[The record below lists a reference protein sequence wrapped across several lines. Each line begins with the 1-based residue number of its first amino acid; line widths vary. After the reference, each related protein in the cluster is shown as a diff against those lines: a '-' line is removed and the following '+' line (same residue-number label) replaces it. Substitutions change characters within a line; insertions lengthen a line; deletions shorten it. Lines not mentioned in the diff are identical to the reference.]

1 MEQFLRNLV
10 TASIHGS
17 IVILAVILL
26 RFVLRKTP
34 KKYICMLWLLAGVR
48 LLMPI
53 EIQSNLSLQPAF
65 TLPDLGVSSW
75 IWAPVLPWIWGV
87 IAAGFGIYSLVSYL
101 KMKRRVADAV
111 KIQGGWEC
119 DGIDTAFILGFIRP
133 RIYIPFGM
141 NRQAQKHILEHER
154 THLDKGD
161 HWIKMIAFLALA
173 LHWFNPLVWVAYILL
188 CKDIE
193 MACDERVVQFMELDE
208 RKSYSSALL
217 SCSSKQMRFSANP
230 VAFGEVS
237 VKQRILKVLNY
248 KKPGFWIS
256 LLGVLAFFFVAICL
270 LTNPEKEAEPG
281 IVELPGGTYIE
292 ATPEETEKVL
302 TRLEDTWN
310 AILSQQ
316 QYHLS
321 FAELTNDGS
330 VGWQA
335 NIYKDGENTL
345 WTSSDHTNE
354 EGSMMLDGVHY
365 TFIPGAEGGWVA
377 YGEDEPLLDSLLEE
391 FSLDG
396 KVLTNIAWEEKTN
409 DFGMPYEKISFCA
422 HSTNEAGETITQPM
436 EAFFETDGTLIRIKV
451 SNTSRKSAD
460 IFEVDNWEID
470 NTYNDL
476 DNAFERAKEQI
487 VSADSIH
494 PSKLEE
500 PTQDEQRMKEWGIQL
515 RMDDDLLTQYGGEV
529 WFCQSDGY
537 DMVVHTDNSYW
548 LEKRT
553 DTGWEKLETIAEPQW
568 TDASYTLGHGMYT
581 TVFTDWSEL
590 YGPLSSG
597 TYRIGKTFERMSD
610 GGGTCVGYAEFEI
623 FASESNTAD
632 QNAAV
637 ERCYAA
643 LEELKSRESLHWLSV
658 SGRSMQDE
666 YWANGDDYLCISQFN
681 GPDTPKEEWT
691 EYDKQLFPRVDTS
704 VRYQGVVYGT
714 ARENP
719 DVPSSEVLGVELKTL
734 SPNRAGWDRSSI
746 AEDLNMLFFERSNK
760 TITFPEGI
768 GVVSDK
774 MVRFRQTW
782 GVVGLEFDEASAL
795 LTYQFDDAGNLC
807 YMEYKPEYRDQEIV
821 YSIRIYDD
829 TAEEI
834 DAKIKPYT
842 ENLVV
847 RDFSWAEAKAK
858 YTAEAFDI
866 REDGFVNNG
875 GSAVTGP
882 VEAARL
888 ALKEYPDLG
897 EYLSV
902 DVTRDEEAG
911 MWKVTVESYVE
922 YQSTYAYR
930 DIYLSDD
937 GATQL
942 LVYEGP
948 IGYNESRK

>member
-1 MEQFLRNLV
+1 MY
-10 TASIHGS
+10 AS
-17 IVILAVILL
+17 
-26 RFVLRKTP
+26 
-34 KKYICMLWLLAGVR
+34 
-48 LLMPI
+48 
-53 EIQSNLSLQPAF
+53 
-65 TLPDLGVSSW
+65 
-75 IWAPVLPWIWGV
+75 
-87 IAAGFGIYSLVSYL
+87 
-101 KMKRRVADAV
+101 
-111 KIQGGWEC
+111 
-119 DGIDTAFILGFIRP
+119 
-133 RIYIPFGM
+133 
-141 NRQAQKHILEHER
+141 
-154 THLDKGD
+154 
-161 HWIKMIAFLALA
+161 
-173 LHWFNPLVWVAYILL
+173 
-188 CKDIE
+188 
-193 MACDERVVQFMELDE
+193 
-208 RKSYSSALL
+208 
-217 SCSSKQMRFSANP
+217 
-230 VAFGEVS
+230 
-237 VKQRILKVLNY
+237 
-248 KKPGFWIS
+248 
-256 LLGVLAFFFVAICL
+256 
-270 LTNPEKEAEPG
+270 
-281 IVELPGGTYIE
+281 
-292 ATPEETEKVL
+292 
-302 TRLEDTWN
+302 
-310 AILSQQ
+310 
-316 QYHLS
+316 
-321 FAELTNDGS
+321 
-330 VGWQA
+330 
-335 NIYKDGENTL
+335 
-345 WTSSDHTNE
+345 
-354 EGSMMLDGVHY
+354 
-365 TFIPGAEGGWVA
+365 
-377 YGEDEPLLDSLLEE
+377 
-391 FSLDG
+391 
-396 KVLTNIAWEEKTN
+396 
-409 DFGMPYEKISFCA
+409 
-422 HSTNEAGETITQPM
+422 
-436 EAFFETDGTLIRIKV
+436 
-451 SNTSRKSAD
+451 
-460 IFEVDNWEID
+460 
-470 NTYNDL
+470 
-476 DNAFERAKEQI
+476 
-487 VSADSIH
+487 
-494 PSKLEE
+494 
-500 PTQDEQRMKEWGIQL
+500 
-515 RMDDDLLTQYGGEV
+515 
-529 WFCQSDGY
+529 
-537 DMVVHTDNSYW
+537 
-548 LEKRT
+548 
-553 DTGWEKLETIAEPQW
+553 
-568 TDASYTLGHGMYT
+568 
-581 TVFTDWSEL
+581 VFTDWSEL

-597 TYRIGKTFERMSD
+597 TYRIGKTFEKVSG

-637 ERCYAA
+637 ERCYTA
-643 LEELKSRESLHWLSV
+643 LEELKSRESVHWLSV

-691 EYDKQLFPRVDTS
+691 EYEKQLFPRVDTS

-795 LTYQFDDAGNLC
+795 LTYQFDDSGNLC
-807 YMEYKPEYRDQEIV
+807 YMEYKTGSGEEEITI
-821 YSIRIYDD
+821 YIRVYDD

-875 GSAVTGP
+875 GSAVTDP

-902 DVTRDEEAG
+902 DVMRDEEAG

-948 IGYNESRK
+948 IRFDEGRK

>member
-1 MEQFLRNLV
+1 MKAFLENLV

-17 IVILAVILL
+17 VVILAVILL
-26 RFVLRKTP
+26 RLVLRKTP
-34 KKYICMLWLLAGVR
+34 RKYICLLWLLAGIR

-53 EIQSNLSLQPAF
+53 EIRSDLSLQPAF
-65 TLPDLGVSSW
+65 TLPDMGLASLK
-75 IWAPVLPWIWGV
+75 WAAVLPWIWGV
-87 IAAGFGIYSLVSYL
+87 IAACFGIYSLVSYL
-101 KMKRRVADAV
+101 NLKRKVADAV

-119 DGIDTAFILGFIRP
+119 DGIDTAFILGFIKP

-141 NRQAQKHILEHER
+141 NGQARKHILEHER

-208 RKSYSSALL
+208 RKAYSAALL
-217 SCSSKQMRFSANP
+217 SCSSKQMHFSANP

-237 VKQRILKVLNY
+237 VKQRILNVLKY

-256 LLGVLAFFFVAICL
+256 LLGVLAFFFVAVCL
-270 LTNPEKEAEPG
+270 LTNPGEEAKPG
-281 IVELPGGTYIE
+281 IVRLPGGEYIE
-292 ATPEETEKVL
+292 ATPEEKDKTL
-302 TRLEDTWN
+302 TRLEEAWD
-310 AILSQQ
+310 AILSQE

-321 FAELTNDGS
+321 FADQTNDGS
-330 VGWQA
+330 VGWQV

-345 WTSSDHTNE
+345 WISTDHLNE
-354 EGSMMLDGVHY
+354 EGHMVLDGVHY
-365 TFIPGAEGGWVA
+365 TFIDGNEGGWVA
-377 YGEDEPLLDSLLEE
+377 YGEDQPSLDSLMEE
-391 FSLDG
+391 FRLDG
-396 KVLTNIAWEEKTN
+396 KVLTNIAWETN
-409 DFGMPYEKISFCA
+409 TGNLGETYEKVTFYA
-422 HSTNEAGETITQPM
+422 HSTDENGETITQPM
-436 EAFFETDGTLIRIKV
+436 EAYFDTDGTMTNMLVK
-451 SNTSRKSAD
+451 NTSRKGAD
-460 IFEVDNWEID
+460 IFMFDNWKID
-470 NTYNDL
+470 SPINDL
-476 DNAFERAKEQI
+476 DSAFEHAKEQI
-487 VSADSIH
+487 VSIDSIH
-494 PSKLEE
+494 PSKLQD

-515 RMDDDLLTQYGGEV
+515 VMDDDLLTRYGGEV

-537 DMVVHTDNSYW
+537 DMVVHTDNTYW

-553 DTGWEKLETIAEPQW
+553 DTGWEKLETIGEPQW

-581 TVFTDWSEL
+581 MVFTDWSEL

-643 LEELKSRESLHWLSV
+643 LEELKSREVLHWLSV
-658 SGRSMQDE
+658 NGTYFQTE
-666 YWANGDDYLCISQFN
+666 YWVNGEDYLSIIQYSNQDTSQEEWSGFN
-681 GPDTPKEEWT
+681 GSKYAT
-691 EYDKQLFPRVDTS
+691 
-704 VRYQGVVYGT
+704 VRYQGVGYVT
-714 ARENP
+714 SAQNP
-719 DVPSSEVLGVELKTL
+719 SVPGSEGLGMELSTL
-734 SPNRAGWDRSSI
+734 SPNRAGWNLDCI

-760 TITFPEGI
+760 TISFPEGI

-774 MVRFRQTW
+774 MVRFLKTW
-782 GVVGLEFDEASAL
+782 SVAGLEYDEASAQM
-795 LTYQFDDAGNLC
+795 TYQFDDAGNLC
-807 YMEYKPEYRDQEIV
+807 YMEYKTGSGEDEYV
-821 YSIRIYDD
+821 ASIRIYDD

-834 DAKIKPYT
+834 DARIKPYT

-847 RDFSWAEAKAK
+847 RDFSWEEAKAK
-858 YTAEAFDI
+858 YTADAFDI

-882 VEAARL
+882 VEAAQL

-902 DVTRDEEAG
+902 DVMRDEEAG

-948 IGYNESRK
+948 IRFDEGRK